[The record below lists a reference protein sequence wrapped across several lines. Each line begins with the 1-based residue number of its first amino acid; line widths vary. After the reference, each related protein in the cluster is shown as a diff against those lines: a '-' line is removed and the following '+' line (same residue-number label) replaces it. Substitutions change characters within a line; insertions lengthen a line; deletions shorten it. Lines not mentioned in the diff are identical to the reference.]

1 MKQGDFSKVAKFYH
15 NRPAYNYELIKNI
28 LKCANFKDD
37 FCIAEVGAGTGK
49 LTAILKEL
57 APKAKIVAVE
67 PNDEMRDIGQ
77 KTVENVTWIKGSGE
91 DTKLQ
96 NDSADILFMAS
107 SFHWTDPTLS
117 LPEFKRILKK
127 DGYFCALWNP
137 REIEKGTVFDEIEC
151 EIKNILPN
159 LNRVSSG
166 TQNSKNWI
174 EVIQSTKDF
183 KDCMY
188 MAMPYIE
195 NMSKERY
202 IGAWQSVNDIQAQA
216 GGGSKWNEILKMIED
231 KISGLDELKV
241 KYTIKA
247 YLAKSTK

>member
-1 MKQGDFSKVAKFYH
+1 MKIQSYKT
-15 NRPAYNYELIKNI
+15 
-28 LKCANFKDD
+28 
-37 FCIAEVGAGTGK
+37 IAQIYY
-49 LTAILKEL
+49 L
-57 APKAKIVAVE
+57 
-67 PNDEMRDIGQ
+67 
-77 KTVENVTWIKGSGE
+77 W
-91 DTKLQ
+91 
-96 NDSADILFMAS
+96 AS

-183 KDCMY
+183 KNCMY

-216 GGGSKWNEILKMIED
+216 GGESKWNEILKMIED